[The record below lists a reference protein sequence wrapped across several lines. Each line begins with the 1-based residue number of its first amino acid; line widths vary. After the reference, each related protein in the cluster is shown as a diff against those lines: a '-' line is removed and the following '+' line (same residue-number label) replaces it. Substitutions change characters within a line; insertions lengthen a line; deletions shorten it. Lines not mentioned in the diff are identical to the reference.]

1 MKNEEKLAL
10 IKKKQEKESES
21 KTMVLYTTQS
31 QEELQEIRKAI
42 ESLAEALDV
51 HVDFPN
57 VDKLLNK
64 LEKLED
70 LPDSFQEI
78 KSLAENINKSLKT
91 MEVADKEVSIR
102 GFRELWESLV
112 RQNNKIDKASK
123 EQAERTIEKFTDLQ
137 QYIDQL
143 TLTIQQGQRPEDFK
157 PVRLVIGG
165 DGVPLKFLQNM
176 PVARGGGGSSNGGGS
191 SGGLTDAEL
200 RASPVPVEA
209 TIDTTGL
216 ATDATDSNTAAIK
229 TAVETIDNAIAGS
242 EMQVD
247 VVGALPAGNNNIGDV
262 DIATIAAGDNNIGN
276 VDVASIAAGDNNIG
290 NVDLASAIP
299 AGSNNIGD
307 VDVASI
313 TNGSLNGPGSPTIDS
328 YTKVAIN
335 LAAGADQVLVSSSAN
350 KQIWVYGLGIT
361 VNVAGTVSFQDED
374 NTAITGIM
382 PFATNGGMTV
392 APSGNFAMPIWKL
405 ATDKDLEVDVVTSEL
420 DGWLCYAIVSV

>member
-143 TLTIQQGQRPEDFK
+143 TLTIQQGQRPEEFK
-157 PVRLVIGG
+157 PVRIVIGG
-165 DGVPLKFLQNM
+165 DGVPLKFLQSM
-176 PVARGGGGSSNGGGS
+176 PSSRAGGGGGS
-191 SGGLTDAEL
+191 T
-200 RASPVPVEA
+200 
-209 TIDTTGL
+209 TIDTSALSTS
-216 ATDATDSNTAAIK
+216 AKQDTAQTSFDAIK
-229 TAVETIDNAIAGS
+229 IAIEILDNAISGS

-247 VVGALPAGNNNIGDV
+247 VVAPLPAG
-262 DIATIAAGDNNIGN
+262 T
-276 VDVASIAAGDNNIG
+276 
-290 NVDLASAIP
+290 
-299 AGSNNIGD
+299 NNIGD

-335 LAAGADQVLVSSSAN
+335 LGAGADQLLVSSSAN